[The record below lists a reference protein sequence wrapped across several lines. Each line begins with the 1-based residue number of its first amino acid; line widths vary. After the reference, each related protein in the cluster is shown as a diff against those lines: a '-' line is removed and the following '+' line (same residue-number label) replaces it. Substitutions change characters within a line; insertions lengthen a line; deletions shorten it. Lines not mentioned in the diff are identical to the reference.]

1 MRMSCRIGRAIGTS
15 SAEGAGECWWAPRQN
30 RVGTP
35 PAKELQPACGMVT
48 TPWRDVFPMTRQGDQ
63 SLACLQRPR
72 SRIIPL
78 GQRPFADR
86 PGATGRAS
94 KLEMPLGR
102 SATATRRRC
111 RRPRASARRD
121 RPHMPGRSR
130 RADRSAAW
138 QPGRCRDRESS
149 MGG

>member
-15 SAEGAGECWWAPRQN
+15 SAEGAGECWRAPRHN
-30 RVGTP
+30 RAGTP

-63 SLACLQRPR
+63 SLACLQRSL

-86 PGATGRAS
+86 PGATWRAS
-94 KLEMPLGR
+94 KSEMP
-102 SATATRRRC
+102 SAVSTAIS
-111 RRPRASARRD
+111 P
-121 RPHMPGRSR
+121 SR
-130 RADRSAAW
+130 
-138 QPGRCRDRESS
+138 
-149 MGG
+149 